1 MSIYDTLRK
10 LNLDDS
16 AVVTLRYSEGTSVF
30 VHNETEIETALSETS
45 VVDSFS
51 ELIAT
56 PGLQAHD
63 QWGNNVLEELRD
75 NALLDE
81 YERDFTFAEFLNNAI
96 RENFYDVD
104 LIESSTEK
112 YDYKRGFCTLTAT
125 VEVPVSNLLES
136 APLLTGWEVSVRTD
150 TGLLTLNH

>member
-16 AVVTLRYSEGTSVF
+16 AVATLRYSEGTSVF
-30 VHNETEIETALSETS
+30 VHNETEVETALAETS

-96 RENFYDVD
+96 RENFYDLD
-104 LIESSTEK
+104 LIEHSTEK

-125 VEVPVSNLLES
+125 VEVPISNLLEA
-136 APLLTGWEVSVRTD
+136 APFLTGWEVSIRTD
-150 TGLLTLNH
+150 TGLLTLNP

>member
-1 MSIYDTLRK
+1 MSVYDTLRK
-10 LNLDDS
+10 LKLSES
-16 AVVTLRYSEGTSVF
+16 AVATLTYSEGTSVF
-30 VHNETEIETALSETS
+30 VHNETEVETALSETS

-75 NALLDE
+75 NALLEE
-81 YERDFTFAEFLNNAI
+81 YERDFTFAEFLNSAI
-96 RENFYDVD
+96 RENFYDLD
-104 LIESSTEK
+104 LIEYSTEK

-125 VEVPVSNLLES
+125 VEVPVVNLLES

>member
-10 LNLDDS
+10 LNLGDS
-16 AVVTLRYSEGTSVF
+16 AVATLRYSEGTSVF
-30 VHNETEIETALSETS
+30 VHNETEIEAALSGTA
-45 VVDSFS
+45 VVEAFS

-75 NALLDE
+75 NELLDE
-81 YERDFTFAEFLNNAI
+81 YERDFTFAKFLNNTI
-96 RENFYDVD
+96 RDNFYDLD
-104 LIESSTEK
+104 MIESSTEK

-125 VEVPVSNLLES
+125 VEVPVSNLVKA
-136 APLLTGWEVSVRTD
+136 APFLTGWEVSIRTD

>member
-10 LNLDDS
+10 LKLGDS
-16 AVVTLRYSEGTSVF
+16 AVATLRYSEGASVF

-56 PGLQAHD
+56 PGLQARD

-150 TGLLTLNH
+150 TGLLTLTH

>member
-10 LNLDDS
+10 LRLGNS
-16 AVVTLRYSEGTSVF
+16 AVATLTYSEGTSVF
-30 VHNETEIETALSETS
+30 VHNETEIEAALSGTA
-45 VVDSFS
+45 VVEAFS

-75 NALLDE
+75 NELLDE
-81 YERDFTFAEFLNNAI
+81 YERDFTFAKFLNNTI
-96 RENFYDVD
+96 RDNFYDLD
-104 LIESSTEK
+104 MIESSTEK

-136 APLLTGWEVSVRTD
+136 APFLTGWEVSIRTD